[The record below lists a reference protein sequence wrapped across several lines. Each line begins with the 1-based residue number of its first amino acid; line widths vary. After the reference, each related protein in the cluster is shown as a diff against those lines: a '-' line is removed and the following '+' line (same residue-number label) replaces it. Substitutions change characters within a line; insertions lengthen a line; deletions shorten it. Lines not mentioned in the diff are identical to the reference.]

1 MADLVFKYGSMGS
14 SKSAFAL
21 MLRVSYMESGKN
33 VLLLKPS
40 IDTRDGCDIIKSRVG
55 IEARCKTFSKD
66 ERIITLPLK
75 YHLLQN

>member
-55 IEARCKTFSKD
+55 IEARCKTFLRMK
-66 ERIITLPLK
+66 E
-75 YHLLQN
+75 LLQNL